1 MPIIDEDFECTLCGV
16 NEGNMLLA
24 RTVGD
29 VLTKEIVFCEQCA
42 TKVNSGLSS
51 LLQGEGSYRNGELVL
66 FEVLQ

>member
-29 VLTKEIVFCEQCA
+29 VLTKEIVFCE
-42 TKVNSGLSS
+42 VNSGLSS
-51 LLQGEGSYRNGELVL
+51 LLQGEGSYRNGELVV